1 MGLASPKTNYVK
13 VTDDCACYPPFM
25 LSARQLLDTLALRGV
40 TQAEMARALNLP
52 GPRISE
58 MYAGK
63 RQIRLDEGKRLV
75 EAFGIDEAPAVP
87 PLSEATARLLI
98 LYVANQLGL
107 PITQDDPQVSELTL
121 DFQAFSRFARAHLP
135 APSPEATTGFLAG
148 RSSDRGRSTAT

>member
-1 MGLASPKTNYVK
+1 MAVASPKTNYVN
-13 VTDDCACYPPFM
+13 VIDDAAWYSPFM
-25 LSARQLLDTLALRGV
+25 FSARQLLDTLASRGV

-63 RQIRLDEGKRLV
+63 RQIKLDEGKKLV

-87 PLSEATARLLI
+87 PISEASARLLI
-98 LYVANQLGL
+98 LHVANQLGL
-107 PITQDDPQVSELTL
+107 PLMQDDPKVSELTL
-121 DFQAFSRFARAHLP
+121 DFQAFSRFARDHLP

-148 RSSDRGRSTAT
+148 RTSDRGRSSTT